1 MKYQH
6 VVPEEA
12 VKTDIDVQT
21 KRSVAIHWGTFALAN
36 EMNVTVI
43 TITLILCDTMDC
55 SPPGSSVHGISRQE
69 YCSGLPFPSPGDLP
83 NAGIKP
89 GSPKLQAYSLLS
101 EPLGKIQD
109 MYRITLK
116 AL

>member
-36 EMNVTVI
+36 EVNVTVI
-43 TITLILCDTMDC
+43 TITD
-55 SPPGSSVHGISRQE
+55 
-69 YCSGLPFPSPGDLP
+69 
-83 NAGIKP
+83 
-89 GSPKLQAYSLLS
+89 SL
-101 EPLGKIQD
+101 
-109 MYRITLK
+109 
-116 AL
+116 

>member
-36 EMNVTVI
+36 EVNVTVI
-43 TITLILCDTMDC
+43 TITLILCGTMDY
-55 SPPGSSVHGISRQE
+55 SPPGSSVHGILQARILEWDAIPFSR
-69 YCSGLPFPSPGDLP
+69 GFPDP
-83 NAGIKP
+83 GIKP
-89 GSPKLQAYSLLS
+89 GSPKLQADSLLS

>member
-36 EMNVTVI
+36 EVNVTVI
-43 TITLILCDTMDC
+43 TITLILCDTMDS
-55 SPPGSSVHGISRQE
+55 SPPGSSVHGILQARILDCHSLLQRIFPTQG
-69 YCSGLPFPSPGDLP
+69 SNPGLPNCRQILCC
-83 NAGIKP
+83 
-89 GSPKLQAYSLLS
+89 LS
-101 EPLGKIQD
+101 H
-109 MYRITLK
+109 
-116 AL
+116 